1 MSSAAQPMQP
11 NDMHMLQ
18 INVYNYIAVNNTPD
32 CNLLKVNRVITTQNF
47 GRNLEETLL
56 EKYNKH
62 KI

>member
-1 MSSAAQPMQP
+1 MSSAAE
-11 NDMHMLQ
+11 Q
-18 INVYNYIAVNNTPD
+18 IQSICMFIAYQCVLLHSCEQQPD
-32 CNLLKVNRVITTQNF
+32 CNLMSNNRVITTQNF